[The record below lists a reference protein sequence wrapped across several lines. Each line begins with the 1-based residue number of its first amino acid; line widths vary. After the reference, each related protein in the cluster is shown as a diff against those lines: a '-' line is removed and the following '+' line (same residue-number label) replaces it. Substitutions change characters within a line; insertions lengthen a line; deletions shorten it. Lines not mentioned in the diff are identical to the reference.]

1 MNTYIETLRNSGW
14 VVRVILATIGNDPD
28 KKENYSFID
37 HVTQIAASVT
47 TTYGLNHTALQIG
60 PYYIHYTTSNLISF
74 HDVEQK
80 QSAFAMLYPVQN
92 FSITFKNT
100 PQLLALCSVI
110 IDFNSRQYNTLNN
123 NCHDFVETVL
133 DAIGCPQFPKKGP
146 IANFLKLVR
155 TSNTGVNHMRIKDL
169 HEKLVEF
176 DAYEA
181 FAKYCQQEE
190 IKQVI
195 RTPPANLTVEQ
206 DQFLQVLKAVERGF
220 QIQQPLHK
228 QIPREELVFSAQD
241 SSSLLHST
249 VDKITKFVPSK
260 RN

>member
-1 MNTYIETLRNSGW
+1 M
-14 VVRVILATIGNDPD
+14 
-28 KKENYSFID
+28 K
-37 HVTQIAASVT
+37 
-47 TTYGLNHTALQIG
+47 
-60 PYYIHYTTSNLISF
+60 
-74 HDVEQK
+74 
-80 QSAFAMLYPVQN
+80 
-92 FSITFKNT
+92 
-100 PQLLALCSVI
+100 
-110 IDFNSRQYNTLNN
+110 
-123 NCHDFVETVL
+123 
-133 DAIGCPQFPKKGP
+133 
-146 IANFLKLVR
+146 
-155 TSNTGVNHMRIKDL
+155 
-169 HEKLVEF
+169 KLVEF